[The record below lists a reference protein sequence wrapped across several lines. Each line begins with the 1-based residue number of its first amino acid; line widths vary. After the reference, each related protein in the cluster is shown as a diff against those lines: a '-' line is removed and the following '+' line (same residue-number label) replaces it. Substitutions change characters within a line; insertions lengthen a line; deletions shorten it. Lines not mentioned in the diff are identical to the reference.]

1 MSLEQTT
8 IIDHVVERAASR
20 IAHEAVSTSIF
31 CHPNY
36 VDLPIEEDDAVNEKF
51 MTVLNRESDYAK
63 MYALALTLPM
73 CQPDEIMVF
82 ITKMIGEGKQID
94 DINEWFDEIQAYA
107 YDHQSEFQ
115 PVYDLF
121 EKLYDEIKTKE

>member
-1 MSLEQTT
+1 MPLEQT
-8 IIDHVVERAASR
+8 IIVDHVVDRVASH
-20 IAHEAVSTSIF
+20 IAHEAVSASIF

-36 VDLPIEEDDAVNEKF
+36 IDLPSEEDDVINTKF
-51 MTVLNRESDYAK
+51 MTVLNHQGEYAK
-63 MYALALTLPM
+63 MYALALTLPL
-73 CQPDEIMVF
+73 CQRGEIMSF
-82 ITKMIGEGKQID
+82 ITNMIGKGKQID
-94 DINEWFDEIQAYA
+94 DMNEWFDEIRAYA